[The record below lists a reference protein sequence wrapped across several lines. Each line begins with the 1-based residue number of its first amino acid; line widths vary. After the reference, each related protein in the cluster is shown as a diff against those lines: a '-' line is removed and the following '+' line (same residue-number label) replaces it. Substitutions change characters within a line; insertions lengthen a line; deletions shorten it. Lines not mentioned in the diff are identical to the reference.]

1 MTKKSRPKT
10 NQFTGTPDA
19 TDPVTPTVRSSIMR
33 AVKSKD
39 GRTTERRLRLAM
51 VSTGLRGW
59 KMNADDLP
67 GKPDIVFE
75 RERLVIF
82 VDGCFWH
89 GCPKCYRRPQ
99 SNQEYWD
106 RKVAR
111 NIQRDKTKRR
121 QLRRLGW
128 RVIQIWEHDFKL
140 SAAGAIKRI
149 ERGLQ

>member
-1 MTKKSRPKT
+1 MTKKGQPKT
-10 NQFTGTPDA
+10 NQFTETPAA
-19 TDPVTPTVRSSIMR
+19 TDHVTPIVRSSIMR
-33 AVKSKD
+33 AVKSKG

-51 VSTGLRGW
+51 VSNGLRGW
-59 KMNADDLP
+59 KLNADDLP

-99 SNQEYWD
+99 SNQNYWD

-111 NIQRDKTKRR
+111 NIRRDKTKRR
-121 QLRRLGW
+121 ELRRLGW
-128 RVIQIWEHDFKL
+128 RVIQLWEHDFKL
-140 SAAGAIKRI
+140 SAAGPIRKI
-149 ERGLQ
+149 ERGLH